1 MPSRADYLF
10 QEHISV
16 SRLALSVK
24 IWCPTTLKHEEV
36 ENSESFPMSMFWV
49 VFSTQSISLLGS
61 QIVQFSLVWWLT
73 KASGS
78 ASVLAVASIM
88 ALLPQVFIS
97 PIAGALVDRWNRRL
111 IMIATDSLVA
121 MMVVILAILYAL
133 GLVQIWHI
141 YALMFFRS
149 IGSAFQFPAM
159 QASISLMVKKESLSR
174 VAGIN
179 QALNGMVSIIAP
191 AIGALLFELW
201 PLQNVL
207 MIDISTAAIAMLVLG
222 LTRIPQPRRASGEA
236 VKNSLYSDIS
246 DGVRYLLGWR
256 GGLYLILMAM
266 LVNLFFVP
274 AFSLTA
280 ILVSKFFGGEAL
292 QYALLESTVGIGMVI
307 GGVGLGVWGGFK
319 SKVKTMVLA
328 LAVAGLGSIVIGVL
342 PPSAFLLAVA
352 CFFVIGLMLP
362 FTNGS
367 MFALLQTLIPPE
379 LQGRVITIVIAI
391 TSAMAPIGLSVAGP
405 VSDVLG
411 VQIWFI
417 VGGSVMVFLG
427 VASFFIPSI
436 RDMERVAEG
445 NLPK

>member
-1 MPSRADYLF
+1 M
-10 QEHISV
+10 
-16 SRLALSVK
+16 
-24 IWCPTTLKHEEV
+24 KHEEV

-328 LAVAGLGSIVIGVL
+328 LAAAGLGSIVIGVL

-405 VSDVLG
+405 VSDVFG

-436 RDMERVAEG
+436 RDMERVSEG

>member
-1 MPSRADYLF
+1 
-10 QEHISV
+10 
-16 SRLALSVK
+16 
-24 IWCPTTLKHEEV
+24 
-36 ENSESFPMSMFWV
+36 MFWV

-280 ILVSKFFGGEAL
+280 ILVSKFFGGEVL

-352 CFFVIGLMLP
+352 CFFVVGLMLP

-436 RDMERVAEG
+436 RDMERVSEG

>member
-1 MPSRADYLF
+1 
-10 QEHISV
+10 
-16 SRLALSVK
+16 
-24 IWCPTTLKHEEV
+24 LKYEEV

-280 ILVSKFFGGEAL
+280 ILVSKFFGGEVL

-352 CFFVIGLMLP
+352 CFFVVGLMLP

-436 RDMERVAEG
+436 RDMERVTEG

>member
-1 MPSRADYLF
+1 
-10 QEHISV
+10 
-16 SRLALSVK
+16 
-24 IWCPTTLKHEEV
+24 
-36 ENSESFPMSMFWV
+36 MSMFWV

-280 ILVSKFFGGEAL
+280 ILVSKFFGGEVL

-352 CFFVIGLMLP
+352 CFFVVGLMLP

-436 RDMERVAEG
+436 RDMERVSEG